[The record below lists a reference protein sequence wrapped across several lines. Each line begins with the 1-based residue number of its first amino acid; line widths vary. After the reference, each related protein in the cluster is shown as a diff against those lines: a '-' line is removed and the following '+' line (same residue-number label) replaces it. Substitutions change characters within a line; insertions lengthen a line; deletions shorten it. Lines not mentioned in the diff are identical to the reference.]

1 MNIGIAFL
9 AAFIGYLSG
18 SISYAILVTRLA
30 APGGGQLSKISV
42 TVPDSDLQIESD
54 TISATTVRLQLGAR
68 YGCLV
73 SILDMFKAA
82 VPAFIFK
89 LFYPEMPYYL
99 IAAGMATVGHLWPVF
114 HRFKGGRGLSCI
126 IGGML
131 IIDWVGVLITNF
143 TGAAVGIWRK
153 NYLLTTGGGIT
164 LMIPW
169 LWIRTHDTA
178 VLIYAIA
185 MNILYWTAMIPEIKQ
200 YIAIAKAGDIKQF
213 QDAAQ
218 YNVVGVDGTERVDTI
233 TVPAIRQ
240 KIASWMGREQEGQE

>member
-1 MNIGIAFL
+1 MNIGIALL

-18 SISYAILVTRLA
+18 SISYAFLVTRLA
-30 APGGGQLSKISV
+30 APGGQLSKISV
-42 TVPDSDLQIESD
+42 TVPDSDLKIESD

-68 YGCLV
+68 FGCLV
-73 SILDMFKAA
+73 SILDMLKAA

-99 IAAGMATVGHLWPVF
+99 ITAGMATVGHIWPVF

-131 IIDWVGVLITNF
+131 IVDWVGVLITNLI
-143 TGAAVGIWRK
+143 GATVGIWRK
-153 NYLLTTGGGIT
+153 NMLVTLGGGIT

-169 LWIRTHDTA
+169 LWIRTQDTA
-178 VLIYAIA
+178 VIIYAIA

-200 YIAIAKAGDIKQF
+200 YLAIAKAGDIKQF
-213 QDAAQ
+213 QDATQ
-218 YNVVGVDGTERVDTI
+218 YNIVGVDGTQRVDTI
-233 TVPAIRQ
+233 TVPAIRK
-240 KIASWMGREQEGQE
+240 KIASWMGREQEEQE